1 MSPLTKTHHAA
12 LLTSAAPVQNSPTDT
27 PRRRARRAER
37 ENARSITPDPL
48 LNAKEAA
55 AEAGVAVSTWWKWVK
70 LGRFPAPSYPL
81 PRCPRWRRSEVRAA
95 ALDGAAGA

>member
-1 MSPLTKTHHAA
+1 MIRSAV
-12 LLTSAAPVQNSPTDT
+12 AAPHASNYPTDT

-37 ENARSITPDPL
+37 ESARSMTPDPL
-48 LNAKEAA
+48 LTAEEAA
-55 AEAGVAVSTWWKWVK
+55 AEAGIAISTWWKWVK

-95 ALDGAAGA
+95 ALEGAAQGGEARCYA